1 MVVGETFIINL
12 HNLSIDE
19 CINLLAL
26 EQGKTLIN
34 EIKDLIITKILIKVI
49 SERSPIFT
57 YNHLIHNIIYRIDQY
72 CRKKF
77 SEIQN
82 EYEEECEENKELL
95 KRFGEFEHSYA
106 TKYYGGKE
114 TLFTIFYAERAII
127 ELYYRG

>member
-1 MVVGETFIINL
+1 MVVGKTFIINL

-26 EQGKTLIN
+26 KQCQDLTDV
-34 EIKDLIITKILIKVI
+34 IKDLIITKILIKVI

-57 YNHLIHNIIYRIDQY
+57 YNHLIHNIIYRIDRY

-82 EYEEECEENKELL
+82 EYEEEKEEKEELL
-95 KRFGEFEHSYA
+95 KRFGEFEQSHA
-106 TKYYGGKE
+106 TKYYDKKE
-114 TLFTIFYAERAII
+114 ILFIIFYAERAII
-127 ELYYRG
+127 ELYY